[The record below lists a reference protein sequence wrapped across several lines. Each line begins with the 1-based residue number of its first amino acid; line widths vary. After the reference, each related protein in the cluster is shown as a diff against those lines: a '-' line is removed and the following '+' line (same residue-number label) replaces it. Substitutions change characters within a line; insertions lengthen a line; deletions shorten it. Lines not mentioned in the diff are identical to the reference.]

1 MSKPIPLKLFAL
13 SAAFD
18 LSMHATN
25 NYHSAAEESDTLA
38 PIDQVCIEAN
48 VGGAPP
54 IEKIEDVIN
63 ELNSKLKWLKP
74 IEAVDSETCLEY
86 QIVEDE
92 HKGRRLRIEKVGHN
106 GLALLVFN
114 Y

>member
-1 MSKPIPLKLFAL
+1 MSKPITLKLFAL
-13 SAAFD
+13 SAAFE
-18 LSMHATN
+18 LSMHTTN

-38 PIDQVCIEAN
+38 PVVQFCLEAN
-48 VGGAPP
+48 VGDVPP
-54 IEKIEDVIN
+54 IEKIEEVIN

-74 IEAVDSETCLEY
+74 IEAVDPETCLEY
-86 QIVEDE
+86 KIVEDE
-92 HKGRRLRIEKVGHN
+92 HKGSRLRVEKVGHN